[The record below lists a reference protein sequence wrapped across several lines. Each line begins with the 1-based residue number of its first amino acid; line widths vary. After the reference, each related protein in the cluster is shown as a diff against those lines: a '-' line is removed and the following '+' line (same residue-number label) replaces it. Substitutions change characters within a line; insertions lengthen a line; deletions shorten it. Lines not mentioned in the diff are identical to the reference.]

1 MGMSVGSS
9 PQTKKQKIVWW
20 AGFSIFM
27 GFIVYVILKN
37 VFGW

>member
-9 PQTKKQKIVWW
+9 PQTKRQKIIWGACFAV
-20 AGFSIFM
+20 GM

-37 VFGW
+37 VFG